1 MTVFISHSSRDGDS
15 VTNLVEHLQAAD
27 ERVWLD
33 KKLSGGQAWWD
44 EILTQIRSCT
54 VFVFALSNNSRTSKP
69 CQAELAYA
77 RALGLPILPVQI
89 GDTDRFLIDP
99 LFTNIIDYRTPD
111 AQNSIKLITA
121 LRAKAAE
128 HTGLADPLPA
138 PPPVPY
144 EYLQRLGVAIDSTE
158 PLPHTE
164 QSRIIMELRSSLDH
178 EVEPT
183 VVNDIRHLLRGLRR
197 RPDATFTTVKEID
210 ELLAHSEEPT
220 QSALAPA
227 YEATSVISPPAVA
240 YSQAAPPPPPSQPF
254 FPPSQPSMAAWG
266 PPVGTPAPTSSRGT
280 AGLVQEHCIV
290 EQLVVELD
298 IGIVD
303 DVEH

>member
-99 LFTNIIDYRTPD
+99 LFTNIIDYRMPD

-121 LRAKAAE
+121 LRAKAAQ
-128 HTGLADPLPA
+128 HTGLAYPLPA
-138 PPPVPY
+138 PPRVPY
-144 EYLQRLGVAIDSTE
+144 
-158 PLPHTE
+158 
-164 QSRIIMELRSSLDH
+164 
-178 EVEPT
+178 
-183 VVNDIRHLLRGLRR
+183 
-197 RPDATFTTVKEID
+197 
-210 ELLAHSEEPT
+210 
-220 QSALAPA
+220 
-227 YEATSVISPPAVA
+227 
-240 YSQAAPPPPPSQPF
+240 
-254 FPPSQPSMAAWG
+254 
-266 PPVGTPAPTSSRGT
+266 
-280 AGLVQEHCIV
+280 
-290 EQLVVELD
+290 
-298 IGIVD
+298 
-303 DVEH
+303 